1 MGGVY
6 GGLAYMRAHGNMLA
20 TLPGSIGQLGSLR
33 SLLLKAN
40 STESLPEEIGSRR
53 LHNLIEC

>member
-1 MGGVY
+1 
-6 GGLAYMRAHGNMLA
+6 MRAHGNMLA

-40 STESLPEEIGSRR
+40 STESLPEENEGVRKFQPR
-53 LHNLIEC
+53 A